1 MYGHDLSREKANQ
14 QSPQALLVCKY
25 KNNTSAGNGQSE
37 AEAILNLL
45 PSCKAQESKGCFFM
59 GVQYE
64 EGVGLRQ
71 DARKAK
77 EYYGKACD
85 LGYQDGCDE
94 YKRLN
99 H

>member
-1 MYGHDLSREKANQ
+1 
-14 QSPQALLVCKY
+14 
-25 KNNTSAGNGQSE
+25 
-37 AEAILNLL
+37 
-45 PSCKAQESKGCFFM
+45 M